1 MRIKAIYIDQYGIYR
16 RHNIVDVP
24 KGLVVFVGNNES
36 GKTTLMKFI
45 RSVLFGFP
53 KASGADCSGKLLI
66 EDQAGQE
73 YLISRGG
80 KSAVITDSSGQVVP
94 LDPAVKWL
102 NGLDRATYE
111 KVFAIGLDDLQGL
124 KMLSENTVRSRFF
137 TAGAGGTTL
146 VEAIKKADEER
157 ADLLVA
163 APQGR
168 KLINRLLK
176 EQEEL
181 AAKIRE
187 ARKDEAL
194 YAEITA
200 ERAGLIQA
208 MQQEAT
214 RLGEVN
220 SRLALL
226 AQLEQAW
233 EPWTNLQLA
242 TEKKAQ
248 FQDACDFPGNGLIK
262 LENLL
267 QKHRDNEEDV
277 QEKVRLH
284 QEVLNQLA
292 GLTFDAALLSAQS
305 DIERLY
311 SEKGR
316 LAIESK
322 QQPLQLAEEQSLKE
336 QYERSLREIGPEWHD
351 AMLAEV
357 DISVAVRQRV
367 QDFAG
372 RFLQISQKLSEA
384 ELNEKRAVQMREELD
399 QEVRRSRLQLER
411 MPVPGVT
418 TAKEMELLEEGLRTT
433 RSQLIKGEQL
443 RQARNASLETA
454 AELDYQLSQVAASR
468 KLQSAFL
475 PAWAGPVFGAG
486 CLAAAGFLWQLT
498 YAGAAAVAFAGLIA
512 AIVIM
517 RQRQHEVKERCA
529 WGLQMA
535 AEEQRLKQQKAKTAG
550 TLADLDQEWR
560 LCEARLE
567 AATQAMGLGKPDTI
581 EEADELEKE
590 VVTIRKA
597 FENRQQLLKQYEELA
612 EKQKAAAHQ
621 AEAALLKVQA
631 CYRERQLLTDEW
643 QNWLKMRHFSTESSP
658 EAFEIVLKAV
668 EGARALKRQYEQA
681 AARAAVTSAYLDKLQ
696 TEFELIQQ
704 KTQCTGNA
712 ILTVHDLEQLYQE
725 LTAAREVAKEKL
737 HLQQTADKLLLSLE
751 QSRTQ
756 AALSAA
762 ELAELYRQSETAGEE
777 DFRSLAARHEEWR
790 ISEDTSAK
798 MAAALRTIAGTA
810 AKQADLEAALRATN
824 LAEISQERDSLS
836 QEKNALER
844 GAAQKPQAVGALD
857 NQLKQLGQ
865 DDKLNILLAERNA
878 VTLQLAEAVKQ
889 WAKLSLSRHFLEQAR
904 SIYEQERQP
913 SVILQAD
920 KFLRTMTGSHYQLL
934 SAIGGSDVQL
944 LDSARNSKREDTWS
958 SGLADQVYLA
968 VRLGLALEFG
978 RLLEPLPLILDDILV
993 RFDALRQ
1000 RGAAKVLLDVAG
1012 KQQVFLF
1019 SCHEHTRQII
1029 REVHADSKDIGIPV
1043 VYYDVNNGAIC
1054 AHKQ

>member
-1 MRIKAIYIDQYGIYR
+1 MRIKAIYLDQYSIYR
-16 RHNIVDVP
+16 RHNILDLP
-24 KGLVVFVGNNES
+24 NGLVVFVGNNES

-53 KASGADCSGKLLI
+53 KNSGADCSGKLLI
-66 EDQAGQE
+66 EDQTGQE
-73 YLISRGG
+73 FLISRSG
-80 KSAVITDSSGQVVP
+80 KSAVITGSSGQVVP
-94 LDPAVKWL
+94 LEPAVKWL

-111 KVFAIGLDDLQGL
+111 KVFAIGLEDLQGL
-124 KMLSENTVRSRFF
+124 KLLSENTVRSRFF
-137 TAGAGGTTL
+137 AGAGGTAL
-146 VEAIKKADEER
+146 VEAIKKVEEER

-187 ARKDEAL
+187 AGKDEAL
-194 YAEITA
+194 YAELTA
-200 ERAGLIQA
+200 KKAELVQA
-208 MQQEAT
+208 MQQDAT

-226 AQLEQAW
+226 VQLEQAW

-242 TEKKAQ
+242 LEKKAQ
-248 FQDACDFPGNGLIK
+248 VEDARVFPGNGLIR

-267 QKHRDNEEDV
+267 QKHRDNEADV
-277 QEKVRLH
+277 QEKARLH
-284 QEVLNQLA
+284 QEAQSQLA
-292 GLTFDAALLSAQS
+292 GLPVDNALLCAQS

-316 LAIESK
+316 LAIERK
-322 QQPLQLAEEQSLKE
+322 QQPLQQAEEQSLKE
-336 QYERSLREIGPEWHD
+336 QYQRSLREIGPEWHD
-351 AMLAEV
+351 AMLAKV
-357 DISVAVRQRV
+357 DISVAVRQKV

-372 RFLQISQKLSEA
+372 RFLQVTQKISEA
-384 ELNEKRAVQMREELD
+384 ELSEKRAVQLREELNE
-399 QEVRRSRLQLER
+399 EVRRFSLQLER

-443 RQARNASLETA
+443 RQARKASLEAA
-454 AELDYQLSQVAASR
+454 AELDCQLSQAAAGR
-468 KLQSAFL
+468 KLQSSFL
-475 PAWAGPVFGAG
+475 PAWAGPVIGAG
-486 CLAAAGFLWQLT
+486 CLAGASFLWQVT

-512 AIVIM
+512 AILVM
-517 RQRQHEVKERCA
+517 RQRQQEVKERRT

-535 AEEQRLKQQKAKTAG
+535 AEEQRLKQQKAKIAG
-550 TLADLDQEWR
+550 TLADLDKEWQ

-597 FENRQQLLKQYEELA
+597 FENRQQLLKQSGELA
-612 EKQKAAAHQ
+612 EKQRAAAQQ

-631 CYRERQLLTDEW
+631 CYREKQLLTDEW

-681 AARAAVTSAYLDKLQ
+681 AARAAVTGAYLDKLQ
-696 TEFELIQQ
+696 SEFALIQQ
-704 KTQCTGNA
+704 QMQRTGNA
-712 ILTVHDLEQLYQE
+712 VLSVHDLEQLYQE
-725 LTAAREVAKEKL
+725 LTSAREIAKEKL
-737 HLQQTADKLLLSLE
+737 HLQQTADQLLLSLE

-762 ELAELYRQSETAGEE
+762 ELAGLYRQTETAGEE
-777 DFRSLAARHEEWR
+777 EFRALAARHEEWR
-790 ISEDTSAK
+790 MSEDTSAK

-810 AKQADLEAALRATN
+810 AKQAALEAALGATN
-824 LAEISQERDSLS
+824 LVEISQERDRLS
-836 QEKNALER
+836 QEKIALER

-878 VTLQLAEAVKQ
+878 VASQLAEAVKQ
-889 WAKLSLSRHFLEQAR
+889 WAKLSLSRQFLEQAR

-913 SVILQAD
+913 CVILQAD
-920 KFLRTMTGSHYQLL
+920 KFLRTMTGSRYQLL

-944 LDSARNSKREDTWS
+944 LDSARNSKKEDTWS

-978 RLLEPLPLILDDILV
+978 RLLEPVPLILDDILV

-1012 KQQVFLF
+1012 TQQVFLF

-1029 REVHADSKDIGIPV
+1029 REVHADSKDIGTPV
-1043 VYYDVNNGAIC
+1043 AYYDVSNGLIC
-1054 AHKQ
+1054 AHK

>member
-1 MRIKAIYIDQYGIYR
+1 MRIKAIYLDQYGIYR
-16 RHNIVDVP
+16 RHNILDLP

-36 GKTTLMKFI
+36 GKTTLMRFI

-53 KASGADCSGKLLI
+53 KNGGADCSGKLLI

-73 YLISRGG
+73 FLISRSG
-80 KSAVITDSSGQVVP
+80 KSAVITGSSGQVVP
-94 LDPAVKWL
+94 LEPAVKWL

-111 KVFAIGLDDLQGL
+111 KVFAIGLEDLQGL
-124 KMLSENTVRSRFF
+124 KLLSENTVRSRFF
-137 TAGAGGTTL
+137 AGAGGTAL
-146 VEAIKKADEER
+146 VEAIKKVEEER

-187 ARKDEAL
+187 AGKDEAL
-194 YAEITA
+194 YAELTA
-200 ERAGLIQA
+200 KKAELVQA
-208 MQQEAT
+208 MQQDTT

-226 AQLEQAW
+226 VQLEQAW

-242 TEKKAQ
+242 LEKKAQ
-248 FQDACDFPGNGLIK
+248 VEDARDFPGNGLIK

-267 QKHRDNEEDV
+267 QKHRDNEADV
-277 QEKVRLH
+277 QEKARLH
-284 QEVLNQLA
+284 QEAQSQLA
-292 GLTFDAALLSAQS
+292 GLMVDNALLCAQS

-316 LAIESK
+316 LAIERK
-322 QQPLQLAEEQSLKE
+322 QQPLQQAEEQSLKE
-336 QYERSLREIGPEWHD
+336 QYQRSLREIGPEWQD

-357 DISVAVRQRV
+357 DISVAVRQKV
-367 QDFAG
+367 QEFAG
-372 RFLQISQKLSEA
+372 RFLQVTQKISEA
-384 ELNEKRAVQMREELD
+384 EVSEKRAVQLREELNE
-399 QEVRRSRLQLER
+399 EVRRFRLQLER

-443 RQARNASLETA
+443 RQARNASIEAA
-454 AELDYQLSQVAASR
+454 AELDCQLAQAAAGR

-475 PAWAGPVFGAG
+475 PAWAGPVIGAG
-486 CLAAAGFLWQLT
+486 CLAGAGFLWQVT
-498 YAGAAAVAFAGLIA
+498 YAGAAAVACAGLIA
-512 AIVIM
+512 AILVM
-517 RQRQHEVKERCA
+517 RQRQQEVKERRA

-535 AEEQRLKQQKAKTAG
+535 AEEQRLKQQKAKIAG
-550 TLADLDQEWR
+550 TLADLDKEWQ
-560 LCEARLE
+560 LCEVRLE

-597 FENRQQLLKQYEELA
+597 FENRQQLLKQSGELA
-612 EKQKAAAHQ
+612 EKQKAAAQQ

-631 CYRERQLLTDEW
+631 CYREKQLLTDEW

-681 AARAAVTSAYLDKLQ
+681 AARVAVTGAYLDNLQ
-696 TEFELIQQ
+696 AEFALIQQ
-704 KTQCTGNA
+704 QLQRTGNA
-712 ILTVHDLEQLYQE
+712 VLAVHDLELLYQE
-725 LTAAREVAKEKL
+725 LTAAREIAKEKL
-737 HLQQTADKLLLSLE
+737 HLQQTADQLLLSLE

-762 ELAELYRQSETAGEE
+762 ELAGLYRQTETAGEE
-777 DFRSLAARHEEWR
+777 EFRALAARHEEWR
-790 ISEDTSAK
+790 MSEDTSAK
-798 MAAALRTIAGTA
+798 MAAALRAIAGTA
-810 AKQADLEAALRATN
+810 AKQAALEAALGATN
-824 LAEISQERDSLS
+824 LVEISQERDRLS
-836 QEKNALER
+836 QEKIALER

-878 VTLQLAEAVKQ
+878 VASQLVEAVKQ
-889 WAKLSLSRHFLEQAR
+889 WAKLSLSRQFLEQAR

-913 SVILQAD
+913 GVILQAD
-920 KFLRTMTGSHYQLL
+920 KFLRTMTGSRYQLL

-944 LDSARNSKREDTWS
+944 LDNARNSKREEIWS

-978 RLLEPLPLILDDILV
+978 RLLEPVPLILDDILV
-993 RFDALRQ
+993 RFDTLRQ
-1000 RGAAKVLLDVAG
+1000 RGAAKVLFDVAG
-1012 KQQVFLF
+1012 TQQVFLF

-1029 REVHADSKDIGIPV
+1029 REVHADGKNVGTPV
-1043 VYYDVNNGAIC
+1043 AYYDVSNGLIC
-1054 AHKQ
+1054 AHK